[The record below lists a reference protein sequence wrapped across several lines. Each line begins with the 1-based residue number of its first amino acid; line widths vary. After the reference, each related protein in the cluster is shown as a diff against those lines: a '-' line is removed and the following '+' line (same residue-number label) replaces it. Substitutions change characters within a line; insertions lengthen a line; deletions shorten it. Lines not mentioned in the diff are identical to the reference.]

1 MSTKNG
7 ETTVR
12 RESFLSNAWSN
23 LRPARPPAVRTPGND
38 EYFSIGRQSNAAL
51 IEQRQDEG
59 LFSLVRGNDTL
70 EELLDIPYALAHIKD
85 LHAAM
90 QLAVV
95 SMGEEREDLIASSLF
110 FPVFGAFALGF
121 SIGLVTAHR
130 ARHAATYQGLETL
143 PKEDQQQCRKWGVM
157 VAVYYITKVEVMGIL
172 DKETDKQ
179 IYRIDDHWRLLADD
193 RRLQQF
199 SRLPACVSTAAE
211 LGSAWS
217 DDESVDVGKALTTLM
232 VEFSQHYA
240 EKSFH

>member
-143 PKEDQQQCRKWGVM
+143 PKEDQQQCRDGQTVGRHCPY
-157 VAVYYITKVEVMGIL
+157 AHACGCG
-172 DKETDKQ
+172 
-179 IYRIDDHWRLLADD
+179 R
-193 RRLQQF
+193 
-199 SRLPACVSTAAE
+199 PASSSPRQPHGDQEPCDARE
-211 LGSAWS
+211 PR
-217 DDESVDVGKALTTLM
+217 KP
-232 VEFSQHYA
+232 
-240 EKSFH
+240 